1 MGYVSLCSLSLLFQC
16 FGLCRF
22 LLGFHLLK
30 KLISLVVRLSGKQPF
45 NELLQHWIAGRI
57 LPFCDTNF
65 SHLFD
70 WLLPSL
76 QQKAV
81 VMCTIKYGSLSGFL
95 GRLWKNFLPKFLLWN
110 VSLLLSKCYVIF
122 LSLLCLHLVFLHFFA
137 LWLLLSLLKITEY
150 DQKKKKRRGFFS
162 CSFQYVFAHT
172 QSCWVLFNLQANLKE
187 AAEMKSTKKAP
198 GGSEMKSSHTQ
209 LVSNECIVPELLPS
223 HLNLLLAVKKGT
235 LCTICFKPSKI
246 HTFTALLSKLVL
258 W

>member
-122 LSLLCLHLVFLHFFA
+122 LSLLCLHLVFLHF
-137 LWLLLSLLKITEY
+137 LPY
-150 DQKKKKRRGFFS
+150 DYCCLCWKSQNMTKKKKREVFFHV
-162 CSFQYVFAHT
+162 VFSMFLLTRSHVEFCLICKQTLKKQQRWKVQRKLLVALRWNLHT
-172 QSCWVLFNLQANLKE
+172 PNLSVMNA
-187 AAEMKSTKKAP
+187 
-198 GGSEMKSSHTQ
+198 
-209 LVSNECIVPELLPS
+209 
-223 HLNLLLAVKKGT
+223 
-235 LCTICFKPSKI
+235 
-246 HTFTALLSKLVL
+246 
-258 W
+258 